1 MLKEREKGDGG
12 GGLYTERWGG
22 GGYRNDEF
30 GSGEKENG
38 SERTSAYVNEQS
50 RWLV

>member
-12 GGLYTERWGG
+12 GGLYTEG
-22 GGYRNDEF
+22 GGYLNDEF